1 MRYLIPAIVLGVLA
15 YIGTKIY
22 AEMSDNQNETFLKV
36 ILFITGIL
44 LGLIIFANN
53 I

>member
-1 MRYLIPAIVLGVLA
+1 MRYLIPAIVFFVLA
-15 YIGTKIY
+15 YIGKKIY
-22 AEMSDNQNETFLKV
+22 SEMSDNQKEITFKV
-36 ILFITGIL
+36 IIFLIGIV

>member
-1 MRYLIPAIVLGVLA
+1 MRYLIPAIVLGVLI

-22 AEMSDNQNETFLKV
+22 AEMSDNQKEIAFRV
-36 ILFITGIL
+36 ILFLIGIV

>member
-1 MRYLIPAIVLGVLA
+1 MRYLIPAIVLLVLI
-15 YIGTKIY
+15 YVGKKIY
-22 AEMSDNQNETFLKV
+22 SEMSDNDKEIAFRI
-36 ILFITGIL
+36 ILFIIGIV